1 MNDKLTTEQV
11 EDMERQLAEHRR
23 QQEEQ
28 TKEQNRGHL
37 QPLIDLGF
45 GTENISG
52 SPQEIVDALRNAAP
66 ALQMLDQT
74 MFNLLTSTAQVF
86 QTTNDRIKALWHH
99 NKPEEPS
106 SEAE

>member
-1 MNDKLTTEQV
+1 MTDKLTPEQV

-45 GTENISG
+45 GTDNISG

-74 MFNLLTSTAQVF
+74 LFNLLTSTAQVF
-86 QTTNDRIKALWHH
+86 QTANDRIKVLWDQ
-99 NKPEEPS
+99 NKSEES
-106 SEAE
+106 GSEAE